1 MANAIYTL
9 KMSFM
14 HKADLS
20 KSLAKSIKEDILD
33 NLKEIIKV
41 QNHEAKNAIVDGKKL
56 EKDFKKVS
64 ENLDKVL
71 IFANSGLTILL
82 SVDKNIIYS
91 LKIQIWQIL
100 RVNVLDIIKKQIQIK
115 NKKYLKSMKKIK
127 NK

>member
-41 QNHEAKNAIVDGKKL
+41 QNHEAKNAIIDGKKL

-64 ENLDKVL
+64 ENLDKVF
-71 IFANSGLTILL
+71 IFA
-82 SVDKNIIYS
+82 K
-91 LKIQIWQIL
+91 
-100 RVNVLDIIKKQIQIK
+100 
-115 NKKYLKSMKKIK
+115 
-127 NK
+127 